1 MTSALLNG
9 HTSTN
14 LLFSSL
20 KVLAVSDIVIY
31 RTRSERLHRDL
42 FTFLGS
48 ASRAYTQHFQSAL
61 QAVGQRSEFGGPL
74 SALGPAVIIF
84 HETRHTRTLQSCE
97 YPSMQPELC
106 KND

>member
-1 MTSALLNG
+1 MSLLYI
-9 HTSTN
+9 T
-14 LLFSSL
+14 FMFMF

-31 RTRSERLHRDL
+31 RTRSERLHSDL

-48 ASRAYTQHFQSAL
+48 ASRAYTQHFQAAL

-84 HETRHTRTLQSCE
+84 HETRHTRTLQA
-97 YPSMQPELC
+97 C
-106 KND
+106 KSVASEF